1 MAEGGVAL
9 VTGAG
14 SGIGRESA
22 IALAREGWRLVLAGR
37 RREALEAT
45 AAAIREGGGEALVV
59 PTDVAD
65 AAQVRA
71 LFAAIEARFGRL
83 DFLFNNAGIFT
94 PPAPVDEVPL
104 EDWHRAVAVNLHGMF
119 YCARAAFGLMR
130 RQQPQG
136 GRILNNG
143 SISAHAPRPHAAPYT
158 VTKHALTGLTRQ
170 IALDGRPFAIAC
182 GQIDIGNAATDMTA
196 AMARGVLQA
205 DGSVRPEPRMSVES
219 VARAVV
225 FAASLPLS
233 ETILFMTVMATAM
246 PFVGRG

>member
-1 MAEGGVAL
+1 VTTRGVAL

-14 SGIGRESA
+14 SGIGRASA
-22 IALAREGWRLVLAGR
+22 VALARDGWRLVLAGR
-37 RREALEAT
+37 RRDRLEAT
-45 AAAIREGGGEALVV
+45 AAEIREAGGEALVV

-65 AAQVRA
+65 AAAVRR
-71 LFAAIEARFGRL
+71 LFATVEERCGRL

-94 PPAPVDEVPL
+94 PAAPMDEVSL
-104 EDWHRAVAVNLHGMF
+104 DDWHRAVAVNLHGMF
-119 YCARAAFGLMR
+119 YCAREAFGLMR
-130 RQQPQG
+130 RQRPRG

-143 SISAHAPRPHAAPYT
+143 SVSAHAPRPHAAPYT
-158 VTKHALTGLTRQ
+158 VTQHAITGLTRQ
-170 IALDGRPFAIAC
+170 IALDGRPFDIAC

-225 FAASLPLS
+225 FVAGLPLD
-233 ETILFMTVMATAM
+233 ENVLFMTVMATAM

>member
-1 MAEGGVAL
+1 MTARGVAL

-14 SGIGRESA
+14 SGVGRASA
-22 IALAREGWRLVLAGR
+22 VALARDGWRLVLAGR
-37 RREALEAT
+37 RRERLEET
-45 AAAIREGGGEALVV
+45 AAAIRTAGGEALVV
-59 PTDVAD
+59 PTDVGD
-65 AAQVRA
+65 AEAVRA
-71 LFAAIEARFGRL
+71 LFATVEARCGRL

-94 PPAPVDEVPL
+94 RPAPLDEIAL
-104 EDWHRAVAVNLHGMF
+104 DDWHRAVAVNLHGMF
-119 YCARAAFGLMR
+119 YCARAAFALMR
-130 RQQPQG
+130 RQRPRG

-143 SISAHAPRPHAAPYT
+143 SVSAHAPRPHAAPYT
-158 VTKHALTGLTRQ
+158 VTKHAVTGLTRQ
-170 IALDGRPFAIAC
+170 IALDGRPFDIAC
-182 GQIDIGNAATDMTA
+182 GQIDIGNAATEMTE

-233 ETILFMTVMATAM
+233 ETILFMTVMATGM